1 MREIDG
7 GSETISVKLPAVITA
22 DLRLNQPRF
31 ANLPSIQVKYK
42 IVFQKINS
50 FTFHFQKAK
59 KKPMAKMSPSDLG
72 VDIKPHQEYL
82 SYEEPPKRQG
92 GGRVSSV
99 DELISKLKEKG
110 LI

>member
-7 GSETISVKLPAVITA
+7 GSETIRVNLPAVITA

-31 ANLPSIQVKYK
+31 ANLPSIQVRCFYRIKL
-42 IVFQKINS
+42 INFS
-50 FTFHFQKAK
+50 FPFQKAK